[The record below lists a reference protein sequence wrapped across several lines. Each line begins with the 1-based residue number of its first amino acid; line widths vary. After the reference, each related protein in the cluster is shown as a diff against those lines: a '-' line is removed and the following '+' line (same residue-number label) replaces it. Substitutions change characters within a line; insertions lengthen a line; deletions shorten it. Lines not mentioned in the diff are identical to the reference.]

1 MKYDEY
7 RFKFYL
13 NASHSIYI
21 KGVLGAEHPHTW
33 EIIIDT
39 IKLKSGFI
47 IFNDVEKYIEKYM
60 DKYQDSYINN
70 IEPFTTLNP
79 TLENICSYFKDDIQ
93 RLLIDMGWILVSIEI
108 SETPTRS
115 YIIDLSNQISTKRDL
130 MVLNSKKEN
139 VINSSAN
146 EKLIEFEKKIR

>member
-21 KGVLGAEHPHTW
+21 KGVLGEEHPHTW

-39 IKLKSGFI
+39 IKLTSGFI

-60 DKYQDSYINN
+60 DKYQDSYINS

-93 RLLIDMGWILVSIEI
+93 RLLIELGWILVSIEI

-115 YIIDLSNQISTKRDL
+115 YIIDLSNRVSTKRDL
-130 MVLNSKKEN
+130 MVLNSKKEDI
-139 VINSSAN
+139 INSSAN
-146 EKLIEFEKKIR
+146 EKLIEFEKKIG